1 MAHYEEYHFVAI
13 GYPLSLPSCWSHM
26 DPNRSLTE
34 QSQLS
39 DGSGGWMQAEQEP
52 EQETILH
59 STIL

>member
-1 MAHYEEYHFVAI
+1 
-13 GYPLSLPSCWSHM
+13 M

-34 QSQLS
+34 HSQLS